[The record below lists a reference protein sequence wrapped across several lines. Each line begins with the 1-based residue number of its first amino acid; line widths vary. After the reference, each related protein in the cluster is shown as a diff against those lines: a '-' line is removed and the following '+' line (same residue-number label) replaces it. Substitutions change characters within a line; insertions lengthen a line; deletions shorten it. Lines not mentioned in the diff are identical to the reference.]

1 MMTFNF
7 RPADFL
13 LDTVLNPTRDAELD
27 QAEPQQLKNA
37 CGIIPDFFVSACVNA
52 DPLTL
57 ENVAEGMDQ
66 AYPYGS
72 AIGGFGYEL
81 NGAISDAGTY
91 TSEYDDDP
99 DLPPYARYIF
109 EDTDLGGSFELFV
122 YPYAI
127 TALRDRQ
134 TREVKIGRFD

>member
-13 LDTVLNPTRDAELD
+13 LDTVLNPTRDANLD

-37 CGIIPDFFVSACVNA
+37 CGIIPDFFVDACVNA
-52 DPLTL
+52 EKLTL
-57 ENVAEGMDQ
+57 ENVAKGMDQ
-66 AYPYGS
+66 AYQF
-72 AIGGFGYEL
+72 GGFGYEL
-81 NGAISDAGTY
+81 NGTISDSGIYSSA
-91 TSEYDDDP
+91 YDDDS

-109 EDTDLGGSFELFV
+109 EDSDLGGALELFV

-127 TALRDRQ
+127 TALRDRE